1 MPEKRRATFYVEDDG
16 TLYPRSKVQW
26 MREGLQLFAGGQV
39 VITYERP
46 KRSLQAN
53 KYLWGVV
60 YKTIRLAMLDAGKA
74 VSSEALHQ
82 HFKRLYLDPDI
93 HEMVD
98 METGE
103 VTEYKTWT
111 TTNLS
116 TTQFTDFIERVK
128 QDEVVLQLGCYI
140 PEPGEQGV
148 PELA

>member
-1 MPEKRRATFYVEDDG
+1 MPKKQTKTFYVEEDG
-16 TLYPRSKVQW
+16 KLHPRGKAKWLWEQI
-26 MREGLQLFAGGQV
+26 QLFAGGQI
-39 VITYERP
+39 VITLERP
-46 KRSLQAN
+46 TRSLQAN

-116 TTQFTDFIERVK
+116 TTQFTDFIDRIK
-128 QDEVVLQLGCYI
+128 QDEAVLQLGCYI
-140 PEPGEQGV
+140 PSPGEHDI
-148 PELA
+148 PKLA